1 MRIDELVEILRG
13 FRDDWEIELTIVAP
27 IDDDAE
33 EFTLDRY
40 SIEGVLPWEDDED
53 GATRLW
59 LVGGEDENVD
69 AFFDAIDGHDD
80 DGSGGD
86 GSGG

>member
-1 MRIDELVEILRG
+1 MRIAELVEILRG
-13 FRDDWEIELTIVAP
+13 FDDDWEVELTIVAA
-27 IDDDAE
+27 IEDDAD

-59 LVGGEDENVD
+59 LVGGEDDTVD
-69 AFFDAIDGHDD
+69 AFFDAIDSDD
-80 DGSGGD
+80 EDGAGGD
-86 GSGG
+86 GTGG